1 MRPSSSSLF
10 HYTKQASGLFGII
23 ENGFRYS
30 YCFEAFD
37 ETIAQ
42 FINRHAFE
50 MAKPIGSCKEKYGI
64 AIPMICF
71 CDIPLSRANSHRS
84 NYGNFCIGLNKEKVK
99 AQLPNINPVLYQ
111 SSNWISHALKTLVES
126 LPQQEQIDDYFNQI
140 KPITQGKNAVGGA
153 SEINKAHRS
162 GSLPQLNL
170 DAIPAVK
177 LLLSLVKTDISKY
190 DEREWRIFWDE
201 NINIEFGLTEELF
214 NQKRNEYNK
223 KKINQYATFDCN
235 IINHIIA
242 PTECCVQCIIEKI
255 KKSDTILGKMATDDD
270 KEILITKIMTFE
282 RIENDF

>member
-42 FINRHAFE
+42 FINRHEFE

-84 NYGNFCIGLNKEKVK
+84 NYGNFCIGLNKEKIK

-111 SSNWISHALKTLVES
+111 SSNWITHALKTLVES

-162 GSLPQLNL
+162 SSLPQLNL

-223 KKINQYATFDCN
+223 KKNQSVCN
-235 IINHIIA
+235 
-242 PTECCVQCIIEKI
+242 
-255 KKSDTILGKMATDDD
+255 
-270 KEILITKIMTFE
+270 F
-282 RIENDF
+282 